1 MCFCFPKQNKIF
13 NFVSANKNIIICGNK
28 KFKYVYLRK
37 QKLKVFLL
45 AETKS
50 IILSCLG
57 KQNIFSCLGKQLQI
71 YLTCGYKAKD
81 FLLLEKTTNQI
92 FFAWEINHRNIFIS
106 GNKAKDFLYACE
118 NKN

>member
-1 MCFCFPKQNKIF
+1 M
-13 NFVSANKNIIICGNK
+13 
-28 KFKYVYLRK
+28 
-37 QKLKVFLL
+37 KVFLL
-45 AETKS
+45 GETKS
-50 IILSCLG
+50 KILICLG
-57 KQNIFSCLGKQLQI
+57 KHKIFSLAWENNYTYI
-71 YLTCGYKAKD
+71 FTCGYKAKD